1 MFADLTYHNLTGTS
15 SKLVDKRSVL
25 YQKSVRKKF
34 SGRQKFGCR
43 PKFCIT
49 CRRKFSNAMVK
60 NTGLKLEELDEKAVV
75 YQSVCFPYLLADFVH
90 AKIYKS

>member
-1 MFADLTYHNLTGTS
+1 
-15 SKLVDKRSVL
+15 
-25 YQKSVRKKF
+25 
-34 SGRQKFGCR
+34 
-43 PKFCIT
+43 
-49 CRRKFSNAMVK
+49 MVK